1 MVVLRVWG
9 KYHCVC
15 VVKNDLRCMF
25 DLLWGYPVLDK
36 WNLLSVLFDSTCNF
50 SYLPATGAQDF

>member
-1 MVVLRVWG
+1 MVVLGVWG
-9 KYHCVC
+9 KYRCVC
-15 VVKNDLRCMF
+15 VVVIDLRCML

-50 SYLPATGAQDF
+50 S